1 MGVLSCNRKG
11 CENIM
16 CDRYSK
22 KFGYLCD
29 ECFSEG
35 NLSGKP
41 IVDFMQSEKPR
52 YETHDFEK
60 EFPCKRW

>member
-1 MGVLSCNRKG
+1 
-11 CENIM
+11 M